1 MKVTNRNNVQL
12 PMAAWIVNNDYD
24 YISTPN
30 YISVTS
36 LLRPTRQIV
45 LGRRLTESKEI
56 DVQDLAASSL
66 GAAMHDSI
74 ERVWTEGKYKQAMK
88 VLGYPESMINNI
100 VINPTSVEE
109 GQIPVYLEQRT
120 IKSFGGWEIGGK
132 FDVIFDG
139 ELQDYK
145 STSTYSYINNSK
157 SKDYTLQG
165 SIYRWLNQDKVQE
178 DFISINFYFTNWTAK
193 DEEMYGIQR
202 VMSKAYMLM
211 PIAQT
216 EAWIKSKLSEIES
229 KLYEKFSPF
238 GGEMDDLIMKNGG
251 GSVDDVIDFAFKINS
266 GTTANVERHFFDCM
280 KFEKV
285 NFENSMPS
293 IYTPYEP
300 IEINVSEL
308 IDVPSISSNSYE
320 TVVATV
326 TGAIVGDFVQM
337 TYPSEL
343 ITLGSV
349 VSYPIVTD
357 NDEVSF
363 LIYNHTGGAIDPS
376 SGLYTFKITK

>member
-36 LLRPTRQIV
+36 LLRSTRQIV

-74 ERVWTEGKYKQAMK
+74 ERVWTEGNYKQAMK

-139 ELQDYK
+139 ELEDYK

-229 KLYEKFSPF
+229 NMNLPEPQVKECTKEELWMTPSVYKYYSDPTKTDGRATKNFDSLVEANMYASDKGKGVVLTQLGTAKACSYCPVFDICTQKDKL
-238 GGEMDDLIMKNGG
+238 
-251 GSVDDVIDFAFKINS
+251 
-266 GTTANVERHFFDCM
+266 
-280 KFEKV
+280 
-285 NFENSMPS
+285 
-293 IYTPYEP
+293 
-300 IEINVSEL
+300 
-308 IDVPSISSNSYE
+308 
-320 TVVATV
+320 
-326 TGAIVGDFVQM
+326 
-337 TYPSEL
+337 
-343 ITLGSV
+343 
-349 VSYPIVTD
+349 
-357 NDEVSF
+357 
-363 LIYNHTGGAIDPS
+363 NHD
-376 SGLYTFKITK
+376 